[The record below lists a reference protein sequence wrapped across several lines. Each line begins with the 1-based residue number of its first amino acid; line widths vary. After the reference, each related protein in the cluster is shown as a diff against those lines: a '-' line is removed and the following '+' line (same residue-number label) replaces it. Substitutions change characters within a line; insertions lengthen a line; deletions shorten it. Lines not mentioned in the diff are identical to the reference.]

1 MSSSSRWNI
10 LYRGP
15 LSSCNYACS
24 YCPFAK
30 TSNTAAELQD
40 DAQKLDRFVTWVA
53 EQNDREIGIL
63 FTPWG
68 EAAIHPYYQEAI
80 AKLSHLPNVYRV
92 AIQTN
97 LSGKLAWLKNCELQT
112 AALWTTYHPS
122 QTTLDSFLS
131 QTKILDEIGAQY
143 SVGVVGFTDELETI
157 QDLRARL
164 HPEVYLWANA
174 YKDVDDYYRPG
185 EIEAFEKI
193 DPHFRTNTHY
203 HPSQGKPCNAGH
215 SSFSVDGE
223 GNVQRCHF
231 IKKTIGNIYHPEF
244 RKALAPAPLPC
255 SNETCGCYIGYI
267 HLPSLQLDKVYQ
279 EGLLNRIPIKN

>member
-1 MSSSSRWNI
+1 MNSSSRWNI

-30 TSNTAAELQD
+30 TSNTAAELRD
-40 DAQKLDRFVTWVA
+40 DATKLDRFVSWVA
-53 EQNDREIGIL
+53 EQSDREIGIL

-80 AKLSHLPNVYRV
+80 TKLSHLPNVYRV

-97 LSGKLAWLKNCELQT
+97 LSGKLGWLKNCELNT

-122 QTTLDSFLS
+122 QTTLDSFLN
-131 QTKILDEIGAQY
+131 QTQILDEIGVRY
-143 SVGVVGFTDELETI
+143 SVGVVGFTNELKEI
-157 QDLRARL
+157 QNLRARL
-164 HPEVYLWANA
+164 NPKVYLWANA
-174 YKDVDDYYRPG
+174 YKDVADYYRPS

-193 DPHFRTNTHY
+193 DPHFQTNTTF
-203 HPSQGKPCNAGH
+203 HPSLGKPCKAGH

-223 GNVQRCHF
+223 GNTQRCHF
-231 IKKTIGNIYHPEF
+231 IKKTIGNIYDPDF
-244 RKALAPAPLPC
+244 RKALAPAPSPC
-255 SNETCGCYIGYI
+255 TNDTCGCHIGYV
-267 HLPSLQLDKVYQ
+267 HLPALQLDKVYQ
-279 EGLLNRIPIKN
+279 DGLLERIPNSF